1 MFKSSGKVAIEKKH
15 NEQNQPTWTKFS
27 KNNGEVQV
35 EKKA

>member
-27 KNNGEVQV
+27 KNIGEVQV